1 MLMSAIA
8 ERIFNLTFRRKGFPW
23 AFALVLLG
31 SLIYALC
38 QYGLASDL
46 LTQLPA
52 RESAGLIFTAFFAK
66 ALQFVWVGFVFMIV
80 AGYDSEPFRAVG
92 SGYVIALIAFAV
104 ALPLCFALAPQVLPR
119 TSEAPLSTDIQQAIV
134 RLTQSTTYFV
144 FRIVGFL
151 CFVAQVWFSR
161 TGLVIAGAQPANAR
175 YAALVVIGIYV
186 FLNAIGLE
194 RIDIPPPMP
203 SQGE

>member
-1 MLMSAIA
+1 MHGLIG
-8 ERIFNLTFRRKGFPW
+8 RVFKLTLRRKGFPW
-23 AFALVLLG
+23 AFALVPLA
-31 SLIYALC
+31 SLVYALC

-52 RESAGLIFTAFFAK
+52 RETAGLIFTAFFAK
-66 ALQFVWVGFVFMIV
+66 ALQFAWVGFVFMIV
-80 AGYDSEPFRAVG
+80 AGYDHEPFRSVG
-92 SGYVIALIAFAV
+92 SGYVIALIVFAA
-104 ALPLCFALAPQVLPR
+104 ALPFCFALAPHVLPR
-119 TSEAPLSTDIQQAIV
+119 TAEAPLSTDVQQAIV

-144 FRIVGFL
+144 FRIVGFV

-161 TGLVIAGAQPANAR
+161 AGLEIAGAQPSNAR

-194 RIDIPPPMP
+194 RIDIPPPTP